1 MSAIVFLIVCCNKN
15 TSKKSTELK
24 DVLHEKSTDAYIEYK
39 DDKFDFNNKTLKEN
53 LHKAIYNGDTL
64 AYNKASKEYGI
75 HGRYKEFLYYAI
87 LMAEKNNYRNAYWD
101 ISTIL
106 SFEDSDP
113 LFKTFESK
121 YGKYSM
127 LKAYEMG
134 QSGAKSSMGSTYI
147 EKGKLVPKASSVYC
161 SKDETRSRG
170 FVIREQQ

>member
-24 DVLHEKSTDAYIEYK
+24 DVLHEKLTDAYIEYK

-64 AYNKASKEYGI
+64 AYNKASKEYEI

-134 QSGAKSSMGSTYI
+134 QSGAKSSMCSTYI

>member
-1 MSAIVFLIVCCNKN
+1 MKNLFISAILFLVVCCNKN
-15 TSKKSTELK
+15 ISEKNTVLK
-24 DVLHEKSTDAYIEYK
+24 DVLNEKPTNEYIEYK

-53 LHKAIYNGDTL
+53 LHKAIYDGDTL

-121 YGKYSM
+121 YGKYSI

-134 QSGAKSSMGSTYI
+134 QSGAKSSMSSIYT
-147 EKGKLVPKASSVYC
+147 EKGKLVPKASSIYC
-161 SKDETRSRG
+161 SKDE
-170 FVIREQQ
+170 IKNN